1 MKIEPVASLSV
12 AGREKTQERD
22 QLVHA
27 AQEFEAM
34 LLQELLK
41 PMQTSESKWDT
52 DDRESDH
59 AADTLS
65 SFGTEAVASAI
76 SKSGGLGIA
85 RRVVEQV
92 AHERP

>member
-1 MKIEPVASLSV
+1 MKIEGVVSSSIP
-12 AGREKTQERD
+12 GKGKIQEHT

-41 PMQTSESKWDT
+41 PLQTAENRYE
-52 DDRESDH
+52 DRDSDH

-76 SKSGGLGIA
+76 SKHGGLGIA
-85 RRVVEQV
+85 KRVVEQV
-92 AHERP
+92 THERP